1 MNDTTR
7 EWTGSGIGCGPRP
20 RPQPASAALKAL
32 ELVRGLDVRLDELR
46 PRHDEAS
53 PDSPQGLAWSALIG
67 CVARCELRVDELIE
81 VAEPIKPSK
90 NRTFVRRPP
99 ASG

>member
-7 EWTGSGIGCGPRP
+7 EWVGSGIGCGPRP
-20 RPQPASAALKAL
+20 RPQGIAAAQRAAQA
-32 ELVRGLDVRLDELR
+32 VRGLQVTLDGLKPAYNE
-46 PRHDEAS
+46 S
-53 PDSPQGLAWSALIG
+53 PPDGPLGHAWSALIG

-81 VAEPIKPSK
+81 AATPIKPS
-90 NRTFVRRPP
+90 RREFVRRAP